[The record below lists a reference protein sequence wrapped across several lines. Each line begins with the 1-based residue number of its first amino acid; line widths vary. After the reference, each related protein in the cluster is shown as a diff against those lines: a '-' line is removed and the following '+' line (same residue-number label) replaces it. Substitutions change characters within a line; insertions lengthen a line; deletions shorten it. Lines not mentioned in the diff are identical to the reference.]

1 MYDVGQHSAPSDISF
16 VYVDAGSFHTCG
28 LEASGQVRCWGVQ
41 NGESVDF
48 GQVRDTPSN
57 KRFVQLSV
65 SERHNCGVDIQGELH
80 CWGWNEDGQS
90 NTDVDNDGY
99 DILQDCDDSDPS
111 VALCD

>member
-1 MYDVGQHSAPSDISF
+1 
-16 VYVDAGSFHTCG
+16 
-28 LEASGQVRCWGVQ
+28 
-41 NGESVDF
+41 
-48 GQVRDTPSN
+48 
-57 KRFVQLSV
+57 
-65 SERHNCGVDIQGELH
+65 VDIQGELH